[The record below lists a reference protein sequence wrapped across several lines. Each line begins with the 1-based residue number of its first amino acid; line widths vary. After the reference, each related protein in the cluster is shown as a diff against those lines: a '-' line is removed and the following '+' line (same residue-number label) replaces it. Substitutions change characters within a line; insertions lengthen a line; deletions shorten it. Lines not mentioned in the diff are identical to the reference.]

1 MVVPLGHRKEK
12 DVNVFFEAV
21 RPNISDKLSS
31 DLREFNRS
39 FKFMITLRIQLS
51 EEKPDGSVDYAEPR
65 FHPRNQLALFEIDE
79 IEDKLNITFAQI
91 QEAIEKWTHH
101 GSGWIV
107 DSVVGM
113 SINISKYQPL
123 RGGSL

>member
-1 MVVPLGHRKEK
+1 MWRTIYQTLDNFDP
-12 DVNVFFEAV
+12 
-21 RPNISDKLSS
+21 
-31 DLREFNRS
+31 RES
-39 FKFMITLRIQLS
+39 L
-51 EEKPDGSVDYAEPR
+51 
-65 FHPRNQLALFEIDE
+65 
-79 IEDKLNITFAQI
+79 QI